1 MDNARD
7 KNADAVVDEASEWLV
22 RLNAP
27 EVSLDERRAFVAW
40 LKRSP
45 VHLAEYLRLECTW
58 ADLADVD
65 RSKTL
70 NVQALLAA
78 EDANVIELTPHVSAP
93 APSMTPRPKRRF
105 GMAIA
110 ASLVF
115 AVAALFSLQALFVG
129 RYSTDIGEQRTIR
142 LEDGS
147 TIALNT
153 NTAIRVELTDTLR
166 RVNLV
171 QGEALFNVAKDSA
184 RPFRVLSDRA
194 VAQAVGTSFVV
205 RRNADDTVITVIEGQ
220 VAVAR
225 ADQARLASNTD
236 VPANA
241 LRVSA
246 GERADVV
253 SEEIQTSP
261 VPNLAAV
268 TAWKTGRLIFEGQ
281 ALSEV
286 VAEFNRYNRVQL
298 VLEDSLLS
306 AEQLSGVFDASD
318 PQALVRFLERA
329 NVIEPAQA
337 GDERIILTPRR

>member
-1 MDNARD
+1 MDSARD
-7 KNADAVVDEASEWLV
+7 KNADAVIDEASQWLV
-22 RLNAP
+22 RLSSP
-27 EVSLDERRAFVAW
+27 EVSLEERRAFVAW

-65 RSKTL
+65 RSSTL
-70 NVQALLAA
+70 NVEELLAA
-78 EDANVIELTPHVSAP
+78 DDGNVVELTPNVSVP
-93 APSMTPRPKRRF
+93 APLVESRPRRRL

-110 ASLVF
+110 AC
-115 AVAALFSLQALFVG
+115 AVLGLAAFFSFQALVVG

-153 NTAIRVELTDTLR
+153 NTALRVELSDTLR

-171 QGEALFNVAKDSA
+171 QGEALFNVAEDSK
-184 RPFRVLSDRA
+184 RPFRVVSDRA

-205 RRNADDTVITVIEGQ
+205 RRNADDTVVTVIEGQ

-225 ADQARLASNTD
+225 VDQTRLAATTD
-236 VPANA
+236 VPPNA

-246 GERADVV
+246 GVRADIV

-286 VAEFNRYNRVQL
+286 VAEFNRYNEVQL
-298 VLEDSLLS
+298 VLEDSALS
-306 AEQLSGVFDASD
+306 AEQLSGVFDAND

-329 NVIEPAQA
+329 NVIEPAQSS
-337 GDERIILTPRR
+337 GEHIILTPRR

>member
-7 KNADAVVDEASEWLV
+7 KNADAIIDEASQWLV
-22 RLNAP
+22 RLSSP
-27 EVSLDERRAFVAW
+27 QVSIEERRAFVAW

-65 RSKTL
+65 SSKTL
-70 NVQALLAA
+70 NVQELLAA
-78 EDANVIELTPHVSAP
+78 EEANVVELLPSVSAP
-93 APSMTPRPKRRF
+93 PPLIKPPPRRRF
-105 GMAIA
+105 GLAIA
-110 ASLVF
+110 ACMVL
-115 AVAALFSLQALFVG
+115 ALAAFFSFQALVAG
-129 RYSTDIGEQRTIR
+129 RYSTHIGEQRTIR

-147 TIALNT
+147 TVALNT
-153 NTAIRVELTDTLR
+153 NTAIRVELTDAMR
-166 RVNLV
+166 RVKLDR
-171 QGEALFNVAKDSA
+171 GEALFNVAKDPT

-194 VAQAVGTSFVV
+194 IAQAVGTSFVV
-205 RRNADDTVITVIEGQ
+205 RRNTDDTVVTVIEGQ

-225 ADQARLASNTD
+225 VDQNRLAATAE

-246 GERADVV
+246 GVRADIV
-253 SEEIQTSP
+253 SREIQTSP

-268 TAWKTGRLIFEGQ
+268 TAWQTGRLVFEGQ

-286 VAEFNRYNRVQL
+286 VAEFNRYNQVQL
-298 VLEDSLLS
+298 VLEDSALS
-306 AEQLSGVFDASD
+306 AEQLSGVFDAND
-318 PQALVRFLERA
+318 PRALVRFLERA

-337 GDERIILTPRR
+337 SGENILLTPRR